1 MRVRAITATGDWTFG
16 AGQNNYK
23 TGKNAV
29 AQSIQTR
36 LSSFLGDCFFDLGAG
51 IDWLNFLNG
60 SKNQLALNLAI
71 SSIILNTEGVLT
83 MVQLSVNLNHV
94 TRNFSVSYTVNTIF
108 GTVQQTLQT
117 NFLLTEDGETI
128 TTEAGEGIII

>member
-117 NFLLTEDGETI
+117 NFLITEDGETI